1 MQMALLFNSLLRLR
15 THTDLYV
22 KNLHSVVNF
31 VFCQLD
37 KMNAEAQ
44 GVERELRDEL
54 ANSISKAVS
63 DADRARIAEL
73 EKAETEL
80 RIEVSKYV

>member
-1 MQMALLFNSLLRLR
+1 
-15 THTDLYV
+15 
-22 KNLHSVVNF
+22 
-31 VFCQLD
+31 
-37 KMNAEAQ
+37 MNAEAQ

-54 ANSISKAVS
+54 ANSISKAVC

-80 RIEVSKYV
+80 RIEVSK